1 MSGIH
6 ISTEISAS
14 PVKVW
19 QELRDISRHVNW
31 MNDAE
36 SITFTTD
43 QREGVG
49 TSFVCRT
56 KVGPFVTN
64 DVMTITSWKEN
75 VEMGVTHTGLIT
87 GSGRFRL
94 KSSAVGTV
102 LEWSEDLT
110 FPWWALGPLGALVA
124 RPILVLIW
132 KKNLRNF
139 AKLFGAA

>member
-6 ISTEISAS
+6 ISTEISA
-14 PVKVW
+14 PPEKVW

-43 QREGVG
+43 QREDVG

-64 DVMTITSWKEN
+64 DVMTITSWREN

-110 FPWWALGPLGALVA
+110 FPWWALGPLGALAA

-139 AKLFGAA
+139 AMLFGAA